1 MRKMFILLAI
11 MALMLAPRLSSA
23 QEASATTTTTEEITA
38 ADAKQVEP
46 TIKVILSGS
55 LLEIGSTDLPTTLIV
70 RAPAGDVTVNVGAGA
85 ILGERKDVV
94 TKLDEWIPGDVLK
107 IFGVKNLN
115 TGVVDASAI
124 ANKTIKVKKDFGLN
138 GWIKAINKEANT
150 IDVDWQGKTLVF
162 HYTDATR
169 MVVPPKVKASV
180 DDLQVGDRVRGRW
193 VERRGDLPHATIMVV
208 LRRGDDLRMKIRTW
222 VFEGELS
229 EINSATVP
237 TDIRVKVTKTAARPG
252 DKNALIAVGDERIL
266 HVKDDTKIV
275 RRFMGKT
282 DLSEYVAGDQLLVV
296 GRLNDD
302 GTIDAKTLK
311 NNSIWL
317 VGTHG
322 IAGEITA
329 IDVAGSKFTMVWGDK
344 TFTVEVSEKTEIKK
358 AGAKVVLSDLAVGD
372 KVKGRGTARGRTNT
386 VRASVVHVVRNP
398 AELPVKTMME
408 KALE

>member
-1 MRKMFILLAI
+1 MKKAI
-11 MALMLAPRLSSA
+11 MLVAILALVLAPRLSA
-23 QEASATTTTTEEITA
+23 AREAAASTTEEITA

-46 TIKVILSGS
+46 TMKVIFNGS

-70 RAPAGDVTVNVGAGA
+70 RAPGGDVTVNVGVGA
-85 ILGERKDVV
+85 ILGEKKDVV

-115 TGVVDASAI
+115 TGVVEASVLV
-124 ANKTIKVKKDFGLN
+124 NKTIRMKKDFGLN
-138 GWIKAINKEANT
+138 GWIKSINKEAST
-150 IDVDWQGKTLVF
+150 IDVDWQGKTYVF
-162 HYTDATR
+162 HYTGDTR
-169 MVVPPKVKASV
+169 VVVPPKVKANV

-193 VERRGDLPHATIMVV
+193 IDRRGETPHATIMVV

-229 EINSATVP
+229 EINSATAP

-266 HVKDDTKIV
+266 HVKEDTKIV

-282 DLSEYVAGDQLLVV
+282 DLSEYVAGDKLTVV

-329 IDVAGSKFTMVWGDK
+329 IDAAGSKFTLVWGGKTIIVEVTDK
-344 TFTVEVSEKTEIKK
+344 TEMKK
-358 AGAKVVLSDLAVGD
+358 AGEKIALTDLAVGD
-372 KVKGRGTARGRTNT
+372 KIKGRGTARERTGT

-398 AELPVKTMME
+398 AELPKKAMIDD
-408 KALE
+408 ALEVK